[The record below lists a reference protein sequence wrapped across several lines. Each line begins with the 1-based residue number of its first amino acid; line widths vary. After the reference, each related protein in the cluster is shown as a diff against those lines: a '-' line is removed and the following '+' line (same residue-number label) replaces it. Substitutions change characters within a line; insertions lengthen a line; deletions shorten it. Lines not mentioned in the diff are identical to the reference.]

1 MVSLRLH
8 REEIALL
15 SKPEVVEEKRKLMK
29 VIDGDPFFPLKRWSK
44 DTRLIFWKKPASETE
59 TFKLVLFL
67 LRNGCAPTLIARWI
81 MLVQYWA
88 KSLVKAEKRVR
99 QVDFI
104 FMNEDNKKDKWF
116 YFAVDYNKVLFLNSL
131 PKPK

>member
-8 REEIALL
+8 REEIALV

-29 VIDGDPFFPLKRWSK
+29 VIDGDPFSPLKRWPK
-44 DTRLIFWKKPASETE
+44 DMCLIFWKKPASETE

-67 LRNGCAPTLIARWI
+67 LQNGCAPTFIARWI

-88 KSLVKAEKRVR
+88 KSLVKAEKRAH